1 MKAALSTI
9 VSAAAA
15 LVLPLCSAGG
25 RAAGE
30 TTREEILAA
39 GQDWQQKY
47 DQYQPDQGML
57 EAVKS
62 KLGTGLRIDVYLG
75 LWCPDSLNNVPPFV
89 KIIDKLG
96 TGVTVRY
103 FSLPKKA
110 DKAIK
115 YFVEGPKVE
124 RVPTFVFYRGDKE
137 IGRIVENPKA
147 GMLEDFMDL
156 LFMGE

>member
-15 LVLPLCSAGG
+15 LVLPLCPAGG
-25 RAAGE
+25 QAAGE

-57 EAVKS
+57 EAMKS

-75 LWCPDSLNNVPPFV
+75 LWCPDSLDNVPPFMN
-89 KIIDKLG
+89 IIDKLG

-110 DKAIK
+110 DQAIK
-115 YFVEGPKVE
+115 YYLEEPKVE

-147 GMLEDFMDL
+147 GMLEDFMDI
-156 LFMGE
+156 LFMAE

>member
-25 RAAGE
+25 QAAGE

-89 KIIDKLG
+89 KVIDKLG

-103 FSLPKKA
+103 FNLPKKT

-115 YFVEGPKVE
+115 YYLEGPKVE

-147 GMLEDFMDL
+147 GMLEDFMDI
-156 LFMGE
+156 LFTEE